1 MANEIQTARNVVKS
15 KLDIA
20 TGDTTFDTILTEAV
34 QEAIPRVYPYV
45 QNQLAEDTSVT
56 LATGDDKFT
65 IPTAGSVVEN
75 IYWRATT
82 ADAWEEVE
90 SWRQWNDIV
99 YLEEVVTQPMTVK
112 VLAKSNFAVTDA
124 GLLALQTK
132 YPAVMLPIYYF
143 AMAQFAIR
151 LIGNKRKFNIYQQMN
166 GNRTLSE
173 MQELHDFYDN
183 NAKQILEDEISAEG
197 R

>member
-1 MANEIQTARNVVKS
+1 MANEIQTARNIVKS

-20 TGDTTFDTILTEAV
+20 TSDTTFDDILTEAV
-34 QEAIPRVYPYV
+34 EEAIPRVYPYV
-45 QNQLAEDTSVT
+45 QNHLAEDTTVT
-56 LATGDDKFT
+56 LVIGDDKFT
-65 IPTAGSVVEN
+65 VPSYGSTVEN
-75 IYWRATT
+75 VYWR
-82 ADAWEEVE
+82 DSSSDSWEELE
-90 SWRQWNDIV
+90 SWRQWDQVI
-99 YLEEVVTQPMTVK
+99 YLEEVVTSPKEVK
-112 VLAKSNFAVTDA
+112 VLAKANYPVTDS
-124 GLLALQTK
+124 GLAVLQSQ

-151 LIGNKRKFNIYQQMN
+151 LVGNKRKFNIYQQMN

>member
-1 MANEIQTARNVVKS
+1 MANEIETARNVVKS

-20 TGDTTFDTILTEAV
+20 SADTTFDALLTEAV
-34 QEAIPRVYPYV
+34 EEAIPRVYPYV
-45 QNQLAEDTSVT
+45 QNLLAEDTTVN
-56 LATGDDKFT
+56 LAVGDDKFT
-65 IPTAGSVVEN
+65 VPSFNSTVEN
-75 IYWRATT
+75 IYWRSTST
-82 ADAWEEVE
+82 SAWEELDA
-90 SWRQWNDIV
+90 WRQWDQIV
-99 YLEEVVTQPMTVK
+99 YLEEAVTTAMQIK
-112 VLAKSNFAVTDA
+112 VLAKANYPVTDA
-124 GLLALQTK
+124 GLALLQSQ

-151 LIGNKRKFNIYQQMN
+151 LVGNKRKFNIYQQMN

-173 MQELHDFYDN
+173 MQELHDFYDL